1 MLNTTQVV
9 LKEHLQKYSVIEYEA
24 TADYLVGQV
33 VKDPATG
40 DLYKCIADSTGN
52 PLTDT
57 AYFSTIS
64 GGGGGSTNSN
74 TVAGTSLT
82 AISSSSTLSVGN
94 TFSEITSSN
103 IILTLP
109 LGSSVTLGVVYY
121 IKVGNVT
128 GSSLTP
134 QGGNLID
141 GSASSILLAPYEA
154 IQVVWNGTE
163 WKLF

>member
-24 TADYLVGQV
+24 TATYLVGQV
-33 VKDPATG
+33 VKDSATG
-40 DLYKCIADSTGN
+40 DLYKCILTSLGN

-64 GGGGGSTNSN
+64 GGSN

-94 TFSEITSSN
+94 TFSEITSSG
-103 IILTLP
+103 IVLTLP
-109 LGSSVTLGVVYY
+109 LGLSVTSGVVYY